1 MKVKPLPHSSL
12 DADLPLPFP
21 PPFQVGNLGVFD
33 AQSHKEGD
41 DGEEL
46 PDISHF
52 KVHSRTIST
61 FTFDPVSATSI
72 YTASYD
78 GSVRKFD
85 LATGIASEVFV
96 GDEHDGLSGV
106 EVPYPNLVY
115 FATLDGRLGRRDL
128 RARRTEMWT
137 LSEKKIGGFSLH
149 PRAPHLAATGVSCCV
164 PLVTY
169 IYILIPCSRSTEPS
183 RSGT

>member
-1 MKVKPLPHSSL
+1 MKPLPHSSL
-12 DADLPLPFP
+12 AADL
-21 PPFQVGNLGVFD
+21 PPFQVGNLGIFD

-164 PLVTY
+164 PLVTHTHTYTY
-169 IYILIPCSRSTEPS
+169 IY
-183 RSGT
+183 